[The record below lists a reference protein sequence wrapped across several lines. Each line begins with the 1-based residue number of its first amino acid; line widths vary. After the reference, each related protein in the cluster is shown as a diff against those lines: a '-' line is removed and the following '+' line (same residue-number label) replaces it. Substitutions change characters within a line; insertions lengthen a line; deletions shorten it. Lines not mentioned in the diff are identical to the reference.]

1 MEESKAASLAWVA
14 RRRNYA
20 KERQLLAIPV
30 TVPDKH
36 PLDDEGLAYARSKL
50 SRQSGAGR
58 ADGAASARDAGADDP
73 LGAVAS
79 ADEDPLRAAAGSRA
93 AAAAAAAGASSGPAG
108 SHVVGADDGRASHSG
123 LNWPTTRQRILRKYV
138 VDGSITLSRKLFD
151 DAAKMDAPADRAMS
165 LEEAKE
171 RLARLDEAAEPT
183 TELTQRT
190 YQQHIERLHASLE
203 SAWASEKRVLAL
215 KIAIKTSKLIAR
227 PTSMPAFYPSA
238 FAMCSGILDSFGRK
252 VFERLRGIADADSR
266 RMGTGALPADF
277 TAADVGSATRETTR
291 NWLYKTACI
300 RELVPRLYM
309 ELALLE
315 CYRFLGGEDYAALLT
330 RLAHTCRGV
339 GDPLV
344 AAYARFYLA
353 KQAARLV
360 AGEPERACVWLCL
373 SDQLATWGLTT
384 DEHRVALLGR
394 LGVSQEQYADL
405 FAPPLAWLCQQVAWK
420 APSKM
425 FSRVIRAFRA
435 SCGSPVALTAILSA
449 FDGRDYGPH
458 LADIVPLI
466 KAAAEQPTQL
476 PPADMYR
483 ALAEGLVDF
492 PPPAADRMPFLR
504 DAWTAV
510 SAVED
515 AELFAECAAP
525 FVELLCRHYERE
537 HLIVVL
543 RVVAKRMRKAAKE
556 AAEAAGVPG
565 DAEGGG
571 AESGAGDAAGAGAGP
586 GASAAA
592 AAAAGGA
599 GDTGSASA
607 AAAARRV
614 PVGCLS
620 HLERI
625 LVCLVSGPSGSGGDS
640 AASGDGDEGPDPAV
654 ITSDAFVSL
663 MDLFSGAR
671 KTDVCRRMLEGFVK
685 AGKPTSDPVLVH
697 TLMDMARAL
706 HDGLDR
712 SSPAPELAR
721 ASFLCGRL
729 IELTDFGRDL
739 ERQLALLTEARQ
751 SFRLLEGAKR
761 RVCLAGLR
769 LTRRALRLVKGRHG
783 ARTAP
788 FMRACFAFMHITT
801 PGLASARHR
810 LNIYCAAAE
819 SALCNDCAPQ
829 ADALLAAA
837 VAEVS
842 SVAAPP
848 STDDHELDTKGETF
862 AEEAVRRV
870 AGSLVMAPGHPEAG
884 PFHHVRSLAEQVRLL
899 AWDPL
904 SSARVRCIMAIADV
918 LGCMG
923 QRELPYRPPAGG
935 AEANDTLYAGDP
947 DYEDELQDLYAATME
962 EALGAVSVLSDVA
975 KDADD
980 AGSVGEA
987 FRDALMTVIDGLC
1000 AHAEL
1005 SVPEAA
1011 ATLAKLLKLAKRRGV
1026 AEGRLQSLA
1035 RRLEERAAA
1044 AAEEAETGGKQA
1056 AAQSEAL
1063 SRLAN
1068 GAAVL
1073 SGLRQQAWRPADG
1086 AAEAE

>member
-1 MEESKAASLAWVA
+1 M
-14 RRRNYA
+14 
-20 KERQLLAIPV
+20 
-30 TVPDKH
+30 TVPTKH

-50 SRQSGAGR
+50 SRQGGAGR
-58 ADGAASARDAGADDP
+58 AGGATPTGELPASDS
-73 LGAVAS
+73 LGAIAS
-79 ADEDPLRAAAGSRA
+79 ADEDPLRTGASSRA
-93 AAAAAAAGASSGPAG
+93 AAAAAAAAASSGPTG

-123 LNWPTTRQRILRKYV
+123 LNWHATRQRILRKYV

-151 DAAKMDAPADRAMS
+151 DAAKMDVPEDRAMS

-203 SAWASEKRVLAL
+203 SAWTNGKRVLAL

-252 VFERLRGIADADSR
+252 VFERLRGMADAASR
-266 RMGTGALPADF
+266 RMGTGPLPADF
-277 TAADVGSATRETTR
+277 TAADVGGATRETTR

-384 DEHRVALLGR
+384 DDHRVAMLER
-394 LGVSQEQYADL
+394 LGVGQEQYADL

-420 APSKM
+420 APSKV
-425 FSRVIRAFRA
+425 FSRVIRSFRS

-466 KAAAEQPTQL
+466 KAAADKPTQL

-483 ALAEGLVDF
+483 ALAEGLVEF

-510 SAVED
+510 GAVED
-515 AELFAECAAP
+515 VELFAECAAP

-556 AAEAAGVPG
+556 AAEA
-565 DAEGGG
+565 GG
-571 AESGAGDAAGAGAGP
+571 AAADGADDGSEA
-586 GASAAA
+586 ASAAA
-592 AAAAGGA
+592 ASGAGAATPAAGEA
-599 GDTGSASA
+599 GSAST
-607 AAAARRV
+607 AAARRV
-614 PVGCLS
+614 PAGCLA
-620 HLERI
+620 HLERM
-625 LVCLVSGPSGSGGDS
+625 LVCLVSGPSGTGGS
-640 AASGDGDEGPDPAV
+640 AAGDGAEHQEAGPDPAI

-712 SSPAPELAR
+712 SSPAPELAH

-729 IELTDFGRDL
+729 VELTDFGRDL

-810 LNIYCAAAE
+810 FNIYCAAAE

-837 VAEVS
+837 LAEVS

-848 STDDHELDTKGETF
+848 SSDDHELDTKGETY

-884 PFHHVRSLAEQVRLL
+884 PFHHIRSLAEQVRLL
-899 AWDPL
+899 PWDPL
-904 SSARVRCIMAIADV
+904 SSARVRCLMAIADV

-923 QRELPYRPPAGG
+923 QSELPYRPPAGG

-980 AGSVGEA
+980 AGEVGEA
-987 FRDALMTVIDGLC
+987 FRDALMTVVDGLC
-1000 AHAEL
+1000 AHTEL
-1005 SVPEAA
+1005 TVPEAA
-1011 ATLAKLLKLAKRRGV
+1011 GTLAKLLKLAKRRGV
-1026 AEGRLQSLA
+1026 AESRLQSLA
-1035 RRLEERAAA
+1035 RHLEGRAAA

-1056 AAQSEAL
+1056 ASQSEAL
-1063 SRLAN
+1063 ARLAN

-1073 SGLRQQAWRPADG
+1073 SGLREQAWGPAAG
-1086 AAEAE
+1086 AEEAE